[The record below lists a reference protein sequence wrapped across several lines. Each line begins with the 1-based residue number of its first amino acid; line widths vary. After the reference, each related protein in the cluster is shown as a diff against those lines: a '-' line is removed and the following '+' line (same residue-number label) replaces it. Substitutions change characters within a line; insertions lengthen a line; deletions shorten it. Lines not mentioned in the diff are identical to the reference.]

1 MLANTSYCFS
11 TDIPLNNFQA
21 QFNEGLMMMYSGYH
35 PDAFWE
41 VEVVDFE
48 TQKLK
53 TGDDDDD
60 TGVVPVVSVKV
71 EEMKVG
77 GFEEA
82 NDGQSS

>member
-1 MLANTSYCFS
+1 
-11 TDIPLNNFQA
+11 
-21 QFNEGLMMMYSGYH
+21 MMMYSGYH

-60 TGVVPVVSVKV
+60 TGAVPVVSVKV